1 MVQQF
6 LSSVDDHQGSL
17 TALSV
22 ALQHGA
28 VDKRRATGGW
38 RRRPRPWA
46 LEAVVEREG
55 TTLKR
60 GGDATRDHNQAP
72 GAPPR
77 QRAHAAPRAARVGAR
92 AERESGRPSRTLD
105 LGGGVS
111 ILPLG
116 GPTQHPN
123 HIEAFLAAS
132 TSCVQSRR
140 GTSERTPLPPSR
152 SRTPLGGRTF
162 VQVFVSRFRATPS
175 AHATPVNCVAA
186 SPQGPAEPKP
196 TPQHVP
202 STGDPERPTYR

>member
-92 AERESGRPSRTLD
+92 AERENGRPSRTLD
-105 LGGGVS
+105 LEGGSLFYRWGDQRNTRTTSRHSSPHQPVACN
-111 ILPLG
+111 PG
-116 GPTQHPN
+116 EGP
-123 HIEAFLAAS
+123 AS
-132 TSCVQSRR
+132 AR
-140 GTSERTPLPPSR
+140 R
-152 SRTPLGGRTF
+152 SRPPAPARHSTWRSN